1 MSDPSEHLALRLG
14 GFHPT
19 GGQRVS
25 ASATLKPRTVV
36 RLLSG
41 GMAHTLAASQ
51 RASQRLLAECRALTS
66 SWRLEPFRHLATSL
80 SGELADAIEESV
92 SLANHDSPMVEMLGW
107 PARSVSLM
115 GITVASGGS
124 HNISHWP
131 MLTARWLIGQDRS
144 EARAGRQGPGNMVL
158 R

>member
-92 SLANHDSPMVEMLGW
+92 CLANHDSPMVESSVGPLGLFRSW
-107 PARSVSLM
+107 GSPSPLAARTTSPIGRCSRP
-115 GITVASGGS
+115 GG
-124 HNISHWP
+124 
-131 MLTARWLIGQDRS
+131 
-144 EARAGRQGPGNMVL
+144 
-158 R
+158 